1 MNWND
6 FLQKHR
12 PSQIAAEADCALTA
26 LTSLG
31 LIRVRG
37 EDARDFLQGQLTN
50 DIRAVTTE
58 QAQLSAWCNPKGRM
72 LALML
77 VFQHG
82 DDLYLQLPRERIAP
96 VLKRLGMYVM
106 RSRVTLS
113 DASEELPIMA
123 VGGDCIGGLLENQPE
138 DDFASRQSGELSL
151 IRFPGVQPRVQVI
164 GTADALAAIWNKTAA
179 TATQVNEGWWRL
191 QNIRSGIPA
200 IYDVTAE
207 TFIPQMLNLDL
218 LHGISFTK
226 GCYTGQ
232 EVVARMKYLGQLKR
246 RMYLARFAAA
256 EEPGPGDKLFSAT
269 SKSAQGAGK
278 LVDVQPSPA
287 GGWEA
292 LVAAEISSVEAGDIR
307 LGDANGPALAIQPPP
322 YGLQAADSE

>member
-6 FLQKHR
+6 FLQEHR
-12 PSQIAAEADCALTA
+12 PERNTAEADCALTA

-31 LIRVRG
+31 LIRVQG

-50 DIRAVTTE
+50 DIQAVTAE
-58 QAQLSAWCNPKGRM
+58 QAQLSAWCTPKGRM

-82 DDLYLQLPRERIAP
+82 DDLCLQLPRERITP

-106 RSRVTLS
+106 RARVTLS
-113 DASEELPIMA
+113 DASEALPVMA
-123 VGGDCIGGLLENQPE
+123 LGGDCTGGLAESMPE
-138 DDFASRQSGELSL
+138 GDFSCCQYGELTV
-151 IRFPGVQPRVQVI
+151 IRFPGEQPRAQVI
-164 GTADALAAIWNKTAA
+164 GTADALAAAWKKAAA
-179 TATQVNEGWWRL
+179 TATQVNQAWWRL

-200 IYDVTAE
+200 IYDATAE
-207 TFIPQMLNLDL
+207 TFVPQMLNLDL
-218 LHGISFTK
+218 LGGVSFTK

-232 EVVARMKYLGQLKR
+232 EVVARMKYLGQIKR
-246 RMYLARFAAA
+246 RMYLARFDAA
-256 EEPGPGDKLFSAT
+256 ETPAPGDKLFSPH

-278 LVDVQPSPA
+278 LVDVQSSPG

-292 LVAAEISSVEAGDIR
+292 LIAAEISSVEAGDMR
-307 LGDANGPALAIQPPP
+307 LGDATGPALKVQPPP
-322 YGLQAADSE
+322 YGLKEADSG